1 MTKEEILKAKEE
13 TIKRIQAMDYEM
25 VKAEGG
31 DHFNEDS
38 SGNLTCERIIGADP
52 QTLSAVLCNK
62 KIY

>member
-25 VKAEGG
+25 VKAEGR

-52 QTLSAVLCNK
+52 
-62 KIY
+62 